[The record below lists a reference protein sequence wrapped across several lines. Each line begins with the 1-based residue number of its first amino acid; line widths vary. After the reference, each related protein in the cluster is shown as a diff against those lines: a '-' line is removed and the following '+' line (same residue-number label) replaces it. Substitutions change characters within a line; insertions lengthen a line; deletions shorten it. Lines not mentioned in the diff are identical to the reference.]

1 MLFALV
7 ILVAGCGGGHA
18 PKSRLTMQVLHMR
31 EGEDRYGI
39 NYWQYLPSSR
49 GREAPPVLIFLHGY
63 GEEAPD
69 DDPFN
74 VRLVLLHGPPQLVDE
89 GNDLCFT
96 VDRRRSCFLLL
107 APQALPGHDWYDQA
121 SVIPIVERMIDRAR
135 ALGGDMRRVY
145 LTGLSMGGAG
155 TWTFAGGIEWDH
167 GGRTGGD
174 QLAAMLVDSGVGD
187 GFEGCRI
194 AESGVA
200 VWAFHGTADTVLDP
214 IGDIGAVRAVNACR
228 DPRPRTRALL
238 TLLRGFGHNTWDY
251 VYSPKSRFD
260 PLTGKPDPNG
270 INVYEWLLSHHR

>member
-1 MLFALV
+1 
-7 ILVAGCGGGHA
+7 
-18 PKSRLTMQVLHMR
+18 MQVLHMR

-167 GGRTGGD
+167 GGRTGVD